1 MVKMNTLRVRPAKV
15 DHTTV
20 LPRGCLMVGVLADM
34 LNLWVVPLNGVQNPP
49 FHTTLVT

>member
-15 DHTTV
+15 DHTTGTV

-34 LNLWVVPLNGVQNPP
+34 LTLWVAPA
-49 FHTTLVT
+49 